1 MILDNIKKANIQA
14 LKDKNTSL
22 RSLYSVFLTK
32 IKLLEISKRESGEQI
47 TEVEVIAT
55 IQKMLKE
62 LEEEKINYEK
72 VGHHDNVSEL
82 TNQINTLSNFLPLMM
97 SEKEI
102 YDIISNMP
110 DRSIPTVMRKF
121 KSDFAGKCDMRLV
134 GEVLK
139 KFN

>member
-1 MILDNIKKANIQA
+1 MILDDIKKANIQA
-14 LKDKNTSL
+14 LKDKNASL
-22 RSLYSVFLTK
+22 RSLYSVFLNK
-32 IKLLEISKRESGEQI
+32 IKLLEISKRESGEQL

-62 LEEEKINYEK
+62 LEEEKVNYQK
-72 VGHHDNVSEL
+72 VGYIDNVNEL
-82 TNQINTLSNFLPLMM
+82 TDQIITLTKFLPSMM
-97 SEKEI
+97 SEQEI
-102 YDIISNMP
+102 HDIILNMP
-110 DRSIPTVMRKF
+110 DKSIPTVMRKF